1 MDPQN
6 PYAPPVETTD
16 APPLVPEQSGLALSE
31 QGWGTVTSLAKWMR
45 IVGVFFYIGGAF
57 AALGVLASAVT
68 GGRGFGQAAAANLPT
83 AMLALNILVMIF
95 WTVFFF
101 AGATWLRG
109 AAWHFYDG
117 VLSNAEHA
125 LAHGFRKLRLYLIFY
140 GILGIVGLLQTVLQ
154 IVIA

>member
-1 MDPQN
+1 
-6 PYAPPVETTD
+6 V
-16 APPLVPEQSGLALSE
+16 
-31 QGWGTVTSLAKWMR
+31 
-45 IVGVFFYIGGAF
+45 
-57 AALGVLASAVT
+57 
-68 GGRGFGQAAAANLPT
+68 
-83 AMLALNILVMIF
+83 VMIF

-140 GILGIVGLLQTVLQ
+140 GVLGIVGLLQTVLQ